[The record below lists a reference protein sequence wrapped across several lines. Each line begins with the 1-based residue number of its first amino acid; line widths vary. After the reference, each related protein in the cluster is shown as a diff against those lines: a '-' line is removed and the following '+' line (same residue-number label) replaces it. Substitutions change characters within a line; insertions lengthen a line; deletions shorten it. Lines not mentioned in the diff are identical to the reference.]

1 MKRWK
6 RNEFSESSLARI
18 WKQVS
23 EHDSGT
29 ISAFRYARNCGE
41 GQRYTRSENE
51 SKNHRL
57 KSQLLAL
64 GYGVTPIDGVYIEN
78 YDTKDAIEVRE
89 DSYIVIDL
97 KDSGKLKNT
106 LIALGTQY
114 EQDSITYS
122 KPSGEYYLIS
132 TNKCPQGYP
141 GKGKIGVQLKLG
153 KSFFGKDGEFH
164 SKIRNRPFVF
174 ESITQNRID
183 RLIDYSIP
191 EIRSIKYFAE
201 EADKIQYSICKLK

>member
-6 RNEFSESSLARI
+6 RNEFSESSLSRI